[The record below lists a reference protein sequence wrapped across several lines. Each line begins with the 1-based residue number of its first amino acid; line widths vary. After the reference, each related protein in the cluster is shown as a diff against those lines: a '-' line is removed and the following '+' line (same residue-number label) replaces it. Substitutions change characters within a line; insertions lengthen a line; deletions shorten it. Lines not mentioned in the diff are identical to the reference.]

1 MLLLYN
7 KINIFDRAIYRDW
20 IFEKKINF
28 KNLRNQS
35 KHQPFKSNSILT
47 LKMSYLFNL

>member
-7 KINIFDRAIYRDW
+7 KINIFDLTIYRDRT
-20 IFEKKINF
+20 FEKKINF
-28 KNLRNQS
+28 INLRNQS
-35 KHQPFKSNSILT
+35 KHQQFKSNSILT

>member
-20 IFEKKINF
+20 IFEKKLISIIWA
-28 KNLRNQS
+28 NQS
-35 KHQPFKSNSILT
+35 NFNNSNLIQCL
-47 LKMSYLFNL
+47 L